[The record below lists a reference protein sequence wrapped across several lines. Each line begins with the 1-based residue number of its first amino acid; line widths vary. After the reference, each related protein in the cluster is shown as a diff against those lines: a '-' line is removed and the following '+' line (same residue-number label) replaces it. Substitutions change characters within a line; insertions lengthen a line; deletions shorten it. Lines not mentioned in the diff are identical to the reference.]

1 MQLNLNNQK
10 RAFALSMVPAL
21 LAMSSASHAAL
32 PVYITDAFTQMQ
44 TNATDLAA
52 QAWPV
57 LIFVFGGFILMKMF
71 KKFISRATS

>member
-32 PVYITDAFTQMQ
+32 PVYITGAFTEMQ

>member
-44 TNATDLAA
+44 TNASDLAA

>member
-10 RAFALSMVPAL
+10 RAFALFMVPAL

>member
-32 PVYITDAFTQMQ
+32 PVYITDAFTEMQ

>member
-1 MQLNLNNQK
+1 MQLNLNNKK

>member
-10 RAFALSMVPAL
+10 RAFALSMVPVL

-32 PVYITDAFTQMQ
+32 PVYVTDAFASMQ
-44 TNATDLAA
+44 SDAADLMA

-57 LIFVFGGFILMKMF
+57 LIFIFGGFILMKMF
-71 KKFISRATS
+71 KKFIGRATS

>member
-32 PVYITDAFTQMQ
+32 PVYITNAFTEMQ